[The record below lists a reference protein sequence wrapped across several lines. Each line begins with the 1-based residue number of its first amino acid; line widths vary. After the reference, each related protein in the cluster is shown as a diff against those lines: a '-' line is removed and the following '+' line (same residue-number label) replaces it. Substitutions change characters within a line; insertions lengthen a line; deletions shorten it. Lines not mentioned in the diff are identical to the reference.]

1 MQSMVP
7 YHIKKYLHWVVAYT
21 LTNCQQHHRMAVRS
35 CSTQQRQPTPSCAT
49 AERNHPATI
58 SPLPKFVLVLLHG
71 LNMDASENDK
81 IKEAVAE
88 AFREDILTIQPKCR
102 EGLKSVYLSIETQ
115 SKQVVKEIQ
124 TMLRDTYPQHDQ
136 EALQALPISI
146 FGYSQGG
153 LVGCILAANHS
164 NDLNITAVITAHAPL
179 YGTEALDNKVADVK
193 AFTREAKSGLNA
205 IGHPDTSQVNM
216 QLAAWLLN
224 GFCINKFTKFLFKGL
239 SDMRSNSTCI
249 TRIKKFIRE
258 NKNDKENHEIPILL
272 IGGYLSNLSE
282 YFDYEEAYERQVE
295 ELNQHYA
302 LLATQDK
309 HGVHDILISIKSQ
322 LCRGP
327 SFDNIVDSSNDPVY
341 AKNIETYVAKEQ
353 LHCWNLMLMLSDY
366 RVQYGKTLFQNKKA
380 IALITEF
387 LSKHNL
393 RNGS

>member
-1 MQSMVP
+1 MRP
-7 YHIKKYLHWVVAYT
+7 YSIKKYLYGMVAYT
-21 LTNCQQHHRMAVRS
+21 LANCQQYHRMEINS
-35 CSTQQRQPTPSCAT
+35 CSTQQRQSNPSCAKSKP
-49 AERNHPATI
+49 NHATTMA
-58 SPLPKFVLVLLHG
+58 PLPKFVLVLLHG

-81 IKEAVAE
+81 IKEAAAE
-88 AFREDILTIQPKCR
+88 AFREDILIIQPKCR
-102 EGLKSVYLSIETQ
+102 EGFKSVYLSIETQ
-115 SKQVVKEIQ
+115 SKQVAEEIKKIV
-124 TMLRDTYPQHDQ
+124 RNTYPKYG
-136 EALQALPISI
+136 EAALQDLQISI

-164 NDLNITAVITAHAPL
+164 NDFNITAVITAHAPL
-179 YGTEALDNKVADVK
+179 YGTEALDNKIADVK
-193 AFTREAKSGLNA
+193 TFTTKAKPGLNA

-224 GFCINKFTKFLFKGL
+224 GFCINKITDFLFKGL

-249 TRIKKFIRE
+249 ARIKKFIRE
-258 NKNDKENHEIPILL
+258 NKNDKETHDIPILL

-282 YFDYEEAYERQVE
+282 YFDYEEVYESQIQ

-309 HGVHDILISIKSQ
+309 HGAHDILISIKSQ

-327 SFDNIVDSSNDPVY
+327 SFENIADCGNDAVY
-341 AKNIETYVAKEQ
+341 RKNIATYIAKDQ

-366 RVQYGKTLFQNKKA
+366 TVQYGQTLFQNKKA

-387 LSKHNL
+387 LRKQNL
-393 RNGS
+393 RNGW